1 MPTICPAVYALT
13 MLAALADA
21 ACWAATANSAGVGM
35 VAGVLVH
42 GDGDVVAAGWFGYA
56 WDDTS
61 GL

>member
-1 MPTICPAVYALT
+1 MLTICPAVYALT

-21 ACWAATANSAGVGM
+21 GLLSRHGELGGVGV
-35 VAGVLVH
+35 VAAVLVH
-42 GDGDVVAAGWFGYA
+42 GDSDVVAAGWFGYA